1 MVIYARFESRIIA
14 GIMDFVITL
23 AITFEIFLFVTS
35 MEFRSI
41 STLWSLLGIPLV
53 LAISGILAVISLV
66 YYSCFELARGQTPGK
81 AAMKIRVVNEDGS
94 KCRAIQIFVRNV
106 VRIIDFLPAFYIL
119 GLSSIMLTKGR
130 KRLGDIAAKTIIIK
144 AD

>member
-23 AITFEIFLFVTS
+23 AITFEIFLLVTS

-41 STLWSLLGIPLV
+41 STLWSLLGVPLV
-53 LAISGILAVISLV
+53 LAISGILAVISLF

>member
-1 MVIYARFESRIIA
+1 MVIYAKFESRIIA

-41 STLWSLLGIPLV
+41 STLWSLLGVPLV
-53 LAISGILAVISLV
+53 LAISGILAVISLC

-81 AAMKIRVVNEDGS
+81 AVMKIRVMNEDGS